1 MVAAMPRGS
10 FAALALCLLATQ
22 GWAIEASF
30 DCSKAKTNVERTICG
45 SELTAGLDRLV
56 AQLFKAKRDA
66 LPSAQRTTLKD
77 AQVAWMKQRNAD
89 CEERFG
95 TDLED
100 CVVESYEARVVALA
114 GRDALVDFAEAG
126 CAQDVWRCPRAGELE
141 LSRGDA
147 AAAARAFGRLCAADH
162 DGDGGASC
170 VQQARVLRQLGR
182 HDEATALDVKTC
194 AARGTNEACANAH
207 HSRALGGWSG
217 LYRSPQ
223 GTVLL
228 ETAKDGTT
236 TLSLL
241 TFWANGHQCSW
252 SGKGTFRAGSLAF
265 KPDENGC
272 APEVTRKGEVLS
284 VSDPSGSCRAQNCG
298 ARGSFEDQF
307 SLEPDVVAR

>member
-1 MVAAMPRGS
+1 MAPRGL
-10 FAALALCLLATQ
+10 FAALAVALFTTDS
-22 GWAIEASF
+22 WAIDASF
-30 DCSKAKTNVERTICG
+30 DCAKATTNVERTICA

-56 AQLFKAKRDA
+56 AQLFKAKREG
-66 LPSAQRTTLKD
+66 LPNAQRATLKD
-77 AQVAWMKQRNAD
+77 AQVAWLKQRNED

-100 CVVESYEARVVALA
+100 CVVEHYEARVVALA
-114 GRDALVDFAEAG
+114 RRDALVDFAEAG
-126 CAQDVWRCPRAGELE
+126 CAQDIWRCFHAGELE

-147 AAAARAFGRLCAADH
+147 AAASRAFGRLCASDQ

-170 VQQARVLRQLGR
+170 VQQALSLRLLGR
-182 HDEATALDVKTC
+182 NKEAAALDAKTC

-228 ETAKDGTT
+228 ETAKDGATT
-236 TLSLL
+236 VSLL
-241 TFWANGHQCSW
+241 THWANGHQCSW
-252 SGKGTFRAGSLAF
+252 SGKGTFRKGALSF

-284 VSDPSGSCRAQNCG
+284 VRDPSGTCRAQNCG

-307 SLEPDVVAR
+307 SLEPDVVER